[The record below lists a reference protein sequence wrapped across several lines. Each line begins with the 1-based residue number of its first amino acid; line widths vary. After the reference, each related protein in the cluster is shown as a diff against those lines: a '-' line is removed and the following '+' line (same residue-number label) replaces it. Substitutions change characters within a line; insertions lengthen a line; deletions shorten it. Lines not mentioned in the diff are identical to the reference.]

1 MLKNNR
7 LLQLGFF
14 FLTAGFW
21 LLPFWTARVFVG
33 FTGKPDA
40 LPAATVLSA
49 ESSRTQGQVRYLDT
63 RNYMGV
69 TETIVAYVYPGR
81 SVIYPGIYTVRNPA
95 GRVMLSQIKEL
106 KILAAADLGIAA
118 VVYFGD
124 TQEQSDATLSP
135 GQAAPLN
142 LKVTAGSSLPQP
154 LPVEISFTVVSY

>member
-7 LLQLGFF
+7 LLHLGLF

-33 FTGKPDA
+33 FTGKSAA

-49 ESSRTQGQVRYLDT
+49 ESSRTQRQVRYLET
-63 RNYMGV
+63 RSYTGV

-81 SVIYPGIYTVRNPA
+81 SVTYPGIYTVRNPTKQ
-95 GRVMLSQIKEL
+95 VMLSQIKDL
-106 KILAAADLGIAA
+106 KILAMPDLRIDA

-124 TQEQSDATLSP
+124 TKEQSEATIIP
-135 GQAAPLN
+135 GQTLPLD
-142 LKVTAGSSLPQP
+142 LKVEAGSSLPQP

>member
-1 MLKNNR
+1 MVKNNR
-7 LLQLGFF
+7 LLQLGLF

-33 FTGKPDA
+33 FTGKPTA

-49 ESSRTQGQVRYLDT
+49 ESSRTQRQVRYLEARSYT
-63 RNYMGV
+63 GV
-69 TETIVAYVYPGR
+69 TETIAAYVYPGR
-81 SVIYPGIYTVRNPA
+81 SVTYPGIYTVHNPA

-124 TQEQSDATLSP
+124 TKEQSEATLIP
-135 GQAAPLN
+135 GQTLPLN
-142 LKVTAGSSLPQP
+142 LKVEAGSSLPQP